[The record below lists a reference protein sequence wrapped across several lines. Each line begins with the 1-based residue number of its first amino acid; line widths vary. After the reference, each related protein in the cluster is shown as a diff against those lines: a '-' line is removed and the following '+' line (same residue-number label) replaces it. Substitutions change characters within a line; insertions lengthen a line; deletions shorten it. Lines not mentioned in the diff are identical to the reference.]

1 MLLASVFYCSYSN
14 AQQLNPTTPSVTQST
29 SDLLDPSAQN
39 WTGQYGTGYWGGVSG
54 GPNPNRLP
62 TDTGFVW
69 SYGNNAISTTIA
81 INTALQQ
88 AGLQVEGY
96 SYVWKVKNGNANVF
110 TQQPGI
116 DDFVITVDVYDS
128 NGNIYQT
135 YQYDYSYSHN
145 WTAHTGT
152 ETFPDNFLYPNLF
165 GSMVISAQGQDTG
178 YWAGWYG
185 PEFSVADSSITLQY
199 SSNPCYNNELYD
211 PACPGYAAAYYN
223 QQCTANPLYD
233 PGCPGYAQAYFT
245 QQCNANPWY
254 DPSCSGYGAALATC
268 NANYHLNDSNCPN
281 YATNTQNCQT
291 NALYDSNCT
300 GYTTAY
306 NTCVANY
313 HLNDAMCPNYTTN
326 TQNCTTNALYDSNC
340 TGYTTAYNTCNST
353 YHLSDSMC
361 PNYSNNLATCAINPL
376 TDTNCPGYATAY
388 FNQQCNLNAL
398 YNTQCSNYQTALATC
413 TSSYHLNDSM
423 CPNYIQ
429 NTANCK
435 INPLTDTNC
444 PGYATAYYNQQC
456 TNNALYDSG
465 CVGYQTALNQ
475 CSTNPLYN
483 TLCPSYQTS
492 LAACTNNPL
501 YATYCS
507 GYQTAWNN
515 ACAANPLFDTQ
526 CPGYTTAVFT
536 QQCNNNPKSDPQCP
550 DYYVAM
556 CEEDPLYDR
565 GCMGYDVAYF
575 DQQCGIDPQY
585 DPDCV
590 GYVDMN
596 NSSSDIAQALDPT
609 TADVLEDLGFD
620 VTDTL
625 TTSST
630 ADTSTDI
637 VQPEIVVNTTN
648 NYESDATVF
657 DTPIETVE
665 GAATTLEDDIEKEI
679 AQLESEAGSGETNME
694 DDIEAEIAALES
706 EAKECDPDKEECA
719 IEDNIE
725 AEIAEL
731 ENESQQAD
739 STDGTAGTGEQ
750 AMEDDIEKEIAE
762 LKKQA
767 AEQPE
772 PVADPEQARRDKMK
786 DIVASRATTLA
797 EQMGDAANLQ
807 VQIDLQNRLLAMIGF
822 VPDWGKKQPEIEGG
836 ELKDKVNLKGGR
848 IVDHQFSRWF
858 LNDAGFAAF
867 EDLQYNLGAN

>member
-233 PGCPGYAQAYFT
+233 PGCPGYTQAYFT

-254 DPSCSGYGAALATC
+254 DPSCSNYQTALATC

-313 HLNDAMCPNYTTN
+313 HLNDSMCPNYTTN

-388 FNQQCNLNAL
+388 FNQQCSLN
-398 YNTQCSNYQTALATC
+398 
-413 TSSYHLNDSM
+413 
-423 CPNYIQ
+423 P
-429 NTANCK
+429 
-435 INPLTDTNC
+435 
-444 PGYATAYYNQQC
+444 
-456 TNNALYDSG
+456 LYDSK
-465 CVGYQTALNQ
+465 CK
-475 CSTNPLYN
+475 
-483 TLCPSYQTS
+483 
-492 LAACTNNPL
+492 
-501 YATYCS
+501 
-507 GYQTAWNN
+507 
-515 ACAANPLFDTQ
+515 
-526 CPGYTTAVFT
+526 GYTNAAFT

-556 CEEDPLYDR
+556 CKEDPLYDR

-657 DTPIETVE
+657 DTPVETVE
-665 GAATTLEDDIEKEI
+665 GASTTLEDDIEKEI

-694 DDIEAEIAALES
+694 DNIEAEIAALES
-706 EAKECDPDKEECA
+706 EAKECNPDKEECA

>member
-1 MLLASVFYCSYSN
+1 VLLASVFYCSYSN

-96 SYVWKVKNGNANVF
+96 SYVWKIKNGNANVF

-128 NGNIYQT
+128 SGNIYQT

-233 PGCPGYAQAYFT
+233 PGCPGYTQAYFT

-361 PNYSNNLATCAINPL
+361 PNYSNNLATCTINPL
-376 TDTNCPGYATAY
+376 ADTNCPGYATAY
-388 FNQQCNLNAL
+388 FNQQCGLN
-398 YNTQCSNYQTALATC
+398 
-413 TSSYHLNDSM
+413 
-423 CPNYIQ
+423 P
-429 NTANCK
+429 
-435 INPLTDTNC
+435 
-444 PGYATAYYNQQC
+444 
-456 TNNALYDSG
+456 LYDSK
-465 CVGYQTALNQ
+465 CK
-475 CSTNPLYN
+475 
-483 TLCPSYQTS
+483 
-492 LAACTNNPL
+492 
-501 YATYCS
+501 
-507 GYQTAWNN
+507 
-515 ACAANPLFDTQ
+515 
-526 CPGYTTAVFT
+526 GYTNAAFT

-596 NSSSDIAQALDPT
+596 NSSSDIAQALDPI

-657 DTPIETVE
+657 DTPVETVE
-665 GAATTLEDDIEKEI
+665 GASTTLEDDIEKEI

-694 DDIEAEIAALES
+694 DNIEAEIAALES

>member
-14 AQQLNPTTPSVTQST
+14 AQQVNPTTPSVTQST

-39 WTGQYGTGYWGGVSG
+39 WIGSYGTGWWAGSG
-54 GPNPNRLP
+54 GPTPNRLP
-62 TDTGFVW
+62 ADSGFVW
-69 SYGNNAISTTIA
+69 SYFNNTISTTIA

-128 NGNIYQT
+128 SGNIYQT

-178 YWAGWYG
+178 YWSGHYG
-185 PEFSVADSSITLQY
+185 PEFNVADSSITLQY

-233 PGCPGYAQAYFT
+233 PGCPGYTQAYFT

-254 DPSCSGYGAALATC
+254 DPSCSNYQTALATC

-313 HLNDAMCPNYTTN
+313 HLTDAMCPNYTTN

-353 YHLSDSMC
+353 YHLSNSMC
-361 PNYSNNLATCAINPL
+361 PNYSNNLATCTINPL

-388 FNQQCNLNAL
+388 FNQQCSLN
-398 YNTQCSNYQTALATC
+398 
-413 TSSYHLNDSM
+413 
-423 CPNYIQ
+423 P
-429 NTANCK
+429 
-435 INPLTDTNC
+435 
-444 PGYATAYYNQQC
+444 
-456 TNNALYDSG
+456 LYDSK
-465 CVGYQTALNQ
+465 CK
-475 CSTNPLYN
+475 
-483 TLCPSYQTS
+483 
-492 LAACTNNPL
+492 
-501 YATYCS
+501 
-507 GYQTAWNN
+507 
-515 ACAANPLFDTQ
+515 
-526 CPGYTTAVFT
+526 GYTNAAFT

-590 GYVDMN
+590 GYIDMN
-596 NSSSDIAQALDPT
+596 NSSSDIAQALDPI

-657 DTPIETVE
+657 DTPVETVE

-694 DDIEAEIAALES
+694 DNIEAEIAALES

-797 EQMGDAANLQ
+797 EQMSDAANLQ

-867 EDLQYNLGAN
+867 EDLQYNLGSN

>member
-254 DPSCSGYGAALATC
+254 DPSCSNYQTALATC

-313 HLNDAMCPNYTTN
+313 HLNDSMCPNYTTN

-361 PNYSNNLATCAINPL
+361 PNYSNNLATCTINPL
-376 TDTNCPGYATAY
+376 ADTNCPGYATAY
-388 FNQQCNLNAL
+388 FNQQCSLN
-398 YNTQCSNYQTALATC
+398 
-413 TSSYHLNDSM
+413 
-423 CPNYIQ
+423 P
-429 NTANCK
+429 
-435 INPLTDTNC
+435 
-444 PGYATAYYNQQC
+444 
-456 TNNALYDSG
+456 LYDSK
-465 CVGYQTALNQ
+465 CK
-475 CSTNPLYN
+475 
-483 TLCPSYQTS
+483 
-492 LAACTNNPL
+492 
-501 YATYCS
+501 
-507 GYQTAWNN
+507 
-515 ACAANPLFDTQ
+515 
-526 CPGYTTAVFT
+526 GYTNAAFT

-556 CEEDPLYDR
+556 CKEDPLYDR

-657 DTPIETVE
+657 DTPVETVE
-665 GAATTLEDDIEKEI
+665 GASTTLEDDIEKEI

-694 DDIEAEIAALES
+694 DNIEAEIAALES
-706 EAKECDPDKEECA
+706 EAKECNPDKEECA

>member
-110 TQQPGI
+110 AQQPGI

-128 NGNIYQT
+128 SGNIYQT

-185 PEFSVADSSITLQY
+185 PEFNVADSSITLQY

-233 PGCPGYAQAYFT
+233 PGCPGYTQAYFT

-326 TQNCTTNALYDSNC
+326 TQNCTTNPLYDSNC

-361 PNYSNNLATCAINPL
+361 PNYSNNLATCTINPL
-376 TDTNCPGYATAY
+376 ADTNCPGYATAY
-388 FNQQCNLNAL
+388 FNQQCSLN
-398 YNTQCSNYQTALATC
+398 
-413 TSSYHLNDSM
+413 
-423 CPNYIQ
+423 P
-429 NTANCK
+429 
-435 INPLTDTNC
+435 
-444 PGYATAYYNQQC
+444 
-456 TNNALYDSG
+456 LYDSK
-465 CVGYQTALNQ
+465 CK
-475 CSTNPLYN
+475 
-483 TLCPSYQTS
+483 
-492 LAACTNNPL
+492 
-501 YATYCS
+501 
-507 GYQTAWNN
+507 
-515 ACAANPLFDTQ
+515 
-526 CPGYTTAVFT
+526 GYTNAAFT

-596 NSSSDIAQALDPT
+596 NSSSDIAQALDPI

-657 DTPIETVE
+657 DTPVETVE

-694 DDIEAEIAALES
+694 DNIEAEIAALES

-750 AMEDDIEKEIAE
+750 IMEDDIEKEIAE

-772 PVADPEQARRDKMK
+772 PVTDPEQARRDKMK

>member
-1 MLLASVFYCSYSN
+1 LAVLLASVFYCSYSN

-110 TQQPGI
+110 AQQPGI

-128 NGNIYQT
+128 SGNIYQT

-185 PEFSVADSSITLQY
+185 PEFNVADSSITLQY

-233 PGCPGYAQAYFT
+233 PGCPGYTQAYFT

-326 TQNCTTNALYDSNC
+326 TQNCTTNPLYDSNC

-361 PNYSNNLATCAINPL
+361 PNYSNNLATCTINPL
-376 TDTNCPGYATAY
+376 ADTNCPGYATAY
-388 FNQQCNLNAL
+388 FNQQCSLN
-398 YNTQCSNYQTALATC
+398 
-413 TSSYHLNDSM
+413 
-423 CPNYIQ
+423 P
-429 NTANCK
+429 
-435 INPLTDTNC
+435 
-444 PGYATAYYNQQC
+444 
-456 TNNALYDSG
+456 LYDSK
-465 CVGYQTALNQ
+465 CK
-475 CSTNPLYN
+475 
-483 TLCPSYQTS
+483 
-492 LAACTNNPL
+492 
-501 YATYCS
+501 
-507 GYQTAWNN
+507 
-515 ACAANPLFDTQ
+515 
-526 CPGYTTAVFT
+526 GYTNAAFT

-596 NSSSDIAQALDPT
+596 NSSSDIAQALDPI

-657 DTPIETVE
+657 DTPVETVE

-694 DDIEAEIAALES
+694 DNIEAEIAALES

-750 AMEDDIEKEIAE
+750 IMEDDIEKEIAE

-772 PVADPEQARRDKMK
+772 PVTDPEQARRDKMK

>member
-69 SYGNNAISTTIA
+69 SYGNNVISTTIA

-96 SYVWKVKNGNANVF
+96 SYVWKIKNGNANVF

-128 NGNIYQT
+128 SGNIYQT

-185 PEFSVADSSITLQY
+185 PEFNVADSSITLQY

-361 PNYSNNLATCAINPL
+361 PNYSNNLATCTINPL
-376 TDTNCPGYATAY
+376 ADTNCPGYATAY
-388 FNQQCNLNAL
+388 FNQQCGLN
-398 YNTQCSNYQTALATC
+398 
-413 TSSYHLNDSM
+413 
-423 CPNYIQ
+423 P
-429 NTANCK
+429 
-435 INPLTDTNC
+435 
-444 PGYATAYYNQQC
+444 
-456 TNNALYDSG
+456 LYDSK
-465 CVGYQTALNQ
+465 CK
-475 CSTNPLYN
+475 
-483 TLCPSYQTS
+483 
-492 LAACTNNPL
+492 
-501 YATYCS
+501 
-507 GYQTAWNN
+507 
-515 ACAANPLFDTQ
+515 
-526 CPGYTTAVFT
+526 GYTNAAFT

-596 NSSSDIAQALDPT
+596 NSSSDIAQALDPI

-657 DTPIETVE
+657 DTPVETVE
-665 GAATTLEDDIEKEI
+665 GASTTLEDDIEKEI

-694 DDIEAEIAALES
+694 DNIEAEIAALES
-706 EAKECDPDKEECA
+706 EAKECNPDKEECA

-739 STDGTAGTGEQ
+739 STDGIAGTGEQ

-797 EQMGDAANLQ
+797 EQMGNAANLQ

>member
-14 AQQLNPTTPSVTQST
+14 AQQVNPTTPSVTQST

-39 WTGQYGTGYWGGVSG
+39 WIGSYGTGWWAGSG
-54 GPNPNRLP
+54 GPTPNRLP
-62 TDTGFVW
+62 DDSGFVW
-69 SYGNNAISTTIA
+69 SYFNNAISTTIA

-128 NGNIYQT
+128 SGNIYQT

-178 YWAGWYG
+178 YWPGHYG
-185 PEFSVADSSITLQY
+185 PEFNVADSSITLQY

-233 PGCPGYAQAYFT
+233 PGCPGYTQAYLT

-254 DPSCSGYGAALATC
+254 DPSCSNYQTALATC

-353 YHLSDSMC
+353 YHLSNSMC
-361 PNYSNNLATCAINPL
+361 PNYSNNLATCTINPL

-388 FNQQCNLNAL
+388 FNQQCSLN
-398 YNTQCSNYQTALATC
+398 
-413 TSSYHLNDSM
+413 
-423 CPNYIQ
+423 P
-429 NTANCK
+429 
-435 INPLTDTNC
+435 
-444 PGYATAYYNQQC
+444 
-456 TNNALYDSG
+456 LYDSK
-465 CVGYQTALNQ
+465 CK
-475 CSTNPLYN
+475 
-483 TLCPSYQTS
+483 
-492 LAACTNNPL
+492 
-501 YATYCS
+501 
-507 GYQTAWNN
+507 
-515 ACAANPLFDTQ
+515 
-526 CPGYTTAVFT
+526 GYTNAAFT

-590 GYVDMN
+590 GYIDMN
-596 NSSSDIAQALDPT
+596 NSSSDIAQALDPI

-657 DTPIETVE
+657 DTPVETVE

-694 DDIEAEIAALES
+694 DNIEAEIAALES

-797 EQMGDAANLQ
+797 EQMSDAANLQ

>member
-1 MLLASVFYCSYSN
+1 VLLASVFYCSYSN

-233 PGCPGYAQAYFT
+233 PGCPGYTQAYFT

-254 DPSCSGYGAALATC
+254 DPSCSNYQTALATC

-388 FNQQCNLNAL
+388 FNQQCSLN
-398 YNTQCSNYQTALATC
+398 
-413 TSSYHLNDSM
+413 
-423 CPNYIQ
+423 P
-429 NTANCK
+429 
-435 INPLTDTNC
+435 
-444 PGYATAYYNQQC
+444 
-456 TNNALYDSG
+456 LYDSK
-465 CVGYQTALNQ
+465 CK
-475 CSTNPLYN
+475 
-483 TLCPSYQTS
+483 
-492 LAACTNNPL
+492 
-501 YATYCS
+501 
-507 GYQTAWNN
+507 
-515 ACAANPLFDTQ
+515 
-526 CPGYTTAVFT
+526 GYTNAAFT

-556 CEEDPLYDR
+556 CKEDPLYDR

-596 NSSSDIAQALDPT
+596 NSSSDIAQALDPI

-694 DDIEAEIAALES
+694 DNIEAEIAALES
-706 EAKECDPDKEECA
+706 EAKECNPDKEECA

>member
-1 MLLASVFYCSYSN
+1 VLLASVFYCSYSN
-14 AQQLNPTTPSVTQST
+14 AQTQST

-39 WTGQYGTGYWGGVSG
+39 WIGSYGTGWWAGSSG
-54 GPNPNRLP
+54 GPTPNRLP
-62 TDTGFVW
+62 TDSGFVW
-69 SYGNNAISTTIA
+69 SYFNNTISTTIA

-96 SYVWKVKNGNANVF
+96 SYVWKVKNANANVF

-128 NGNIYQT
+128 SGNIYQT

-178 YWAGWYG
+178 YWQGWYG
-185 PEFSVADSSITLQY
+185 PEFNVADSSITLQY

-233 PGCPGYAQAYFT
+233 PGCPGYTQAYLT

-254 DPSCSGYGAALATC
+254 DPSCSNYQTALATC

-313 HLNDAMCPNYTTN
+313 HLTDAMCPNYTTN

-353 YHLSDSMC
+353 YHLSNSMC
-361 PNYSNNLATCAINPL
+361 PNYSNNLATCTINPL

-388 FNQQCNLNAL
+388 LNQQCSLN
-398 YNTQCSNYQTALATC
+398 
-413 TSSYHLNDSM
+413 
-423 CPNYIQ
+423 P
-429 NTANCK
+429 
-435 INPLTDTNC
+435 
-444 PGYATAYYNQQC
+444 
-456 TNNALYDSG
+456 LYDSK
-465 CVGYQTALNQ
+465 CK
-475 CSTNPLYN
+475 
-483 TLCPSYQTS
+483 
-492 LAACTNNPL
+492 
-501 YATYCS
+501 
-507 GYQTAWNN
+507 
-515 ACAANPLFDTQ
+515 
-526 CPGYTTAVFT
+526 GYTNAAFT

-556 CEEDPLYDR
+556 CDEDPLYDR

-596 NSSSDIAQALDPT
+596 NSSSDIAQALDPI

-665 GAATTLEDDIEKEI
+665 GASTTLEDDIEKEI

-694 DDIEAEIAALES
+694 DNIEAEIAALES

-731 ENESQQAD
+731 ENESQQAA
-739 STDGTAGTGEQ
+739 STDGTAGTEKQ

-797 EQMGDAANLQ
+797 EQMSDAANLQ

>member
-1 MLLASVFYCSYSN
+1 VLLASVFYCSYSN

-233 PGCPGYAQAYFT
+233 PGCPGYTQAYFT

-254 DPSCSGYGAALATC
+254 DPSCSNYQTALATC

-313 HLNDAMCPNYTTN
+313 HLNDSMCPNYTTN

-388 FNQQCNLNAL
+388 FNQQCSLN
-398 YNTQCSNYQTALATC
+398 
-413 TSSYHLNDSM
+413 
-423 CPNYIQ
+423 P
-429 NTANCK
+429 
-435 INPLTDTNC
+435 
-444 PGYATAYYNQQC
+444 
-456 TNNALYDSG
+456 LYDSK
-465 CVGYQTALNQ
+465 CK
-475 CSTNPLYN
+475 
-483 TLCPSYQTS
+483 
-492 LAACTNNPL
+492 
-501 YATYCS
+501 
-507 GYQTAWNN
+507 
-515 ACAANPLFDTQ
+515 
-526 CPGYTTAVFT
+526 GYTNAAFT

-596 NSSSDIAQALDPT
+596 NSSSDIAQALDPI

-648 NYESDATVF
+648 NYENDATVF
-657 DTPIETVE
+657 DTPVETVE
-665 GAATTLEDDIEKEI
+665 GASTTLEDDIEKEI

-694 DDIEAEIAALES
+694 DNIEAEIAALES
-706 EAKECDPDKEECA
+706 EAKECNPDKEECA

>member
-254 DPSCSGYGAALATC
+254 DPSCSNYQTALATC

-313 HLNDAMCPNYTTN
+313 HLNDSMCPNYTTN
-326 TQNCTTNALYDSNC
+326 TQNCTTNPLYDSNC

-388 FNQQCNLNAL
+388 FNQQCSLN
-398 YNTQCSNYQTALATC
+398 
-413 TSSYHLNDSM
+413 
-423 CPNYIQ
+423 P
-429 NTANCK
+429 
-435 INPLTDTNC
+435 
-444 PGYATAYYNQQC
+444 
-456 TNNALYDSG
+456 LYDSK
-465 CVGYQTALNQ
+465 CK
-475 CSTNPLYN
+475 
-483 TLCPSYQTS
+483 
-492 LAACTNNPL
+492 
-501 YATYCS
+501 
-507 GYQTAWNN
+507 
-515 ACAANPLFDTQ
+515 
-526 CPGYTTAVFT
+526 GYTNAAFT

-596 NSSSDIAQALDPT
+596 NSSSDIAQALDPI

-657 DTPIETVE
+657 DTPVETVE
-665 GAATTLEDDIEKEI
+665 GASTTLEDDIEKEI

-694 DDIEAEIAALES
+694 DNIEAEIAALES
-706 EAKECDPDKEECA
+706 EAKECNPDKEECA

>member
-233 PGCPGYAQAYFT
+233 PGCPGYTQAYFT

-254 DPSCSGYGAALATC
+254 DPSCSNYQTALATC

-313 HLNDAMCPNYTTN
+313 HLNDSMCPNYTTN

-388 FNQQCNLNAL
+388 FNQQCSLN
-398 YNTQCSNYQTALATC
+398 
-413 TSSYHLNDSM
+413 
-423 CPNYIQ
+423 P
-429 NTANCK
+429 
-435 INPLTDTNC
+435 
-444 PGYATAYYNQQC
+444 
-456 TNNALYDSG
+456 LYDSK
-465 CVGYQTALNQ
+465 CK
-475 CSTNPLYN
+475 
-483 TLCPSYQTS
+483 
-492 LAACTNNPL
+492 
-501 YATYCS
+501 
-507 GYQTAWNN
+507 
-515 ACAANPLFDTQ
+515 
-526 CPGYTTAVFT
+526 GYTNAAFT

-556 CEEDPLYDR
+556 CKEDPLYDR

-596 NSSSDIAQALDPT
+596 NSSSDIAQALDPI

-657 DTPIETVE
+657 DTPVETVE
-665 GAATTLEDDIEKEI
+665 GASTTLEDDIEKEI

-694 DDIEAEIAALES
+694 DNIEAEIAALES
-706 EAKECDPDKEECA
+706 EAKECNPDKEECA

>member
-1 MLLASVFYCSYSN
+1 VLLASVFYCSYSN

-233 PGCPGYAQAYFT
+233 PGCPGYTQAYFT

-254 DPSCSGYGAALATC
+254 DPSCSNYQTALATC

-313 HLNDAMCPNYTTN
+313 HLNDSMCPNYTTN

-361 PNYSNNLATCAINPL
+361 PNYSNNLATCTINPL
-376 TDTNCPGYATAY
+376 ADTNCPGYATAY
-388 FNQQCNLNAL
+388 FNQQCSLN
-398 YNTQCSNYQTALATC
+398 
-413 TSSYHLNDSM
+413 
-423 CPNYIQ
+423 P
-429 NTANCK
+429 
-435 INPLTDTNC
+435 
-444 PGYATAYYNQQC
+444 
-456 TNNALYDSG
+456 LYDSK
-465 CVGYQTALNQ
+465 CK
-475 CSTNPLYN
+475 
-483 TLCPSYQTS
+483 
-492 LAACTNNPL
+492 
-501 YATYCS
+501 
-507 GYQTAWNN
+507 
-515 ACAANPLFDTQ
+515 
-526 CPGYTTAVFT
+526 GYTNAAFT

-556 CEEDPLYDR
+556 CKEDPLYDR

-694 DDIEAEIAALES
+694 DNIEAEIAALES
-706 EAKECDPDKEECA
+706 EAKECNPDKEECA

>member
-88 AGLQVEGY
+88 AGIQVEGY

-233 PGCPGYAQAYFT
+233 PGCPGYTQAYFT

-254 DPSCSGYGAALATC
+254 DPSCSNYQTALATC

-388 FNQQCNLNAL
+388 FNQQCSLN
-398 YNTQCSNYQTALATC
+398 
-413 TSSYHLNDSM
+413 
-423 CPNYIQ
+423 P
-429 NTANCK
+429 
-435 INPLTDTNC
+435 
-444 PGYATAYYNQQC
+444 
-456 TNNALYDSG
+456 LYDSK
-465 CVGYQTALNQ
+465 CK
-475 CSTNPLYN
+475 
-483 TLCPSYQTS
+483 
-492 LAACTNNPL
+492 
-501 YATYCS
+501 
-507 GYQTAWNN
+507 
-515 ACAANPLFDTQ
+515 
-526 CPGYTTAVFT
+526 GYTNAAFT

-556 CEEDPLYDR
+556 CKEDPLYDR

-596 NSSSDIAQALDPT
+596 NSSSDIAQALDPI

-657 DTPIETVE
+657 DTPVETVE
-665 GAATTLEDDIEKEI
+665 GASTTLEDDIEKEI

-694 DDIEAEIAALES
+694 DNIEAEIAALES
-706 EAKECDPDKEECA
+706 EAKECNPDKEECA

>member
-1 MLLASVFYCSYSN
+1 VLLASVFYCSYSN

-233 PGCPGYAQAYFT
+233 PGCPGYTQAYFT

-254 DPSCSGYGAALATC
+254 DPSCSNYQTALATC

-313 HLNDAMCPNYTTN
+313 HLNDSMCPNYTTN

-388 FNQQCNLNAL
+388 FNQQCSLN
-398 YNTQCSNYQTALATC
+398 
-413 TSSYHLNDSM
+413 
-423 CPNYIQ
+423 P
-429 NTANCK
+429 
-435 INPLTDTNC
+435 
-444 PGYATAYYNQQC
+444 
-456 TNNALYDSG
+456 LYDSK
-465 CVGYQTALNQ
+465 CK
-475 CSTNPLYN
+475 
-483 TLCPSYQTS
+483 
-492 LAACTNNPL
+492 
-501 YATYCS
+501 
-507 GYQTAWNN
+507 
-515 ACAANPLFDTQ
+515 
-526 CPGYTTAVFT
+526 GYTNAAFT

-556 CEEDPLYDR
+556 CKEDPLYDR

-596 NSSSDIAQALDPT
+596 NSSSDIAQALDPI

-657 DTPIETVE
+657 DTPVETVE
-665 GAATTLEDDIEKEI
+665 GASTTLEDDIEKEI

-694 DDIEAEIAALES
+694 DNIEAEIAALES
-706 EAKECDPDKEECA
+706 EAKECNPDKEECA

>member
-1 MLLASVFYCSYSN
+1 
-14 AQQLNPTTPSVTQST
+14 
-29 SDLLDPSAQN
+29 
-39 WTGQYGTGYWGGVSG
+39 
-54 GPNPNRLP
+54 
-62 TDTGFVW
+62 
-69 SYGNNAISTTIA
+69 
-81 INTALQQ
+81 
-88 AGLQVEGY
+88 
-96 SYVWKVKNGNANVF
+96 
-110 TQQPGI
+110 
-116 DDFVITVDVYDS
+116 
-128 NGNIYQT
+128 
-135 YQYDYSYSHN
+135 
-145 WTAHTGT
+145 
-152 ETFPDNFLYPNLF
+152 
-165 GSMVISAQGQDTG
+165 
-178 YWAGWYG
+178 
-185 PEFSVADSSITLQY
+185 
-199 SSNPCYNNELYD
+199 
-211 PACPGYAAAYYN
+211 
-223 QQCTANPLYD
+223 
-233 PGCPGYAQAYFT
+233 
-245 QQCNANPWY
+245 
-254 DPSCSGYGAALATC
+254 
-268 NANYHLNDSNCPN
+268 
-281 YATNTQNCQT
+281 
-291 NALYDSNCT
+291 
-300 GYTTAY
+300 
-306 NTCVANY
+306 
-313 HLNDAMCPNYTTN
+313 MC
-326 TQNCTTNALYDSNC
+326 D
-340 TGYTTAYNTCNST
+340 
-353 YHLSDSMC
+353 
-361 PNYSNNLATCAINPL
+361 
-376 TDTNCPGYATAY
+376 
-388 FNQQCNLNAL
+388 
-398 YNTQCSNYQTALATC
+398 
-413 TSSYHLNDSM
+413 
-423 CPNYIQ
+423 
-429 NTANCK
+429 
-435 INPLTDTNC
+435 
-444 PGYATAYYNQQC
+444 
-456 TNNALYDSG
+456 
-465 CVGYQTALNQ
+465 
-475 CSTNPLYN
+475 
-483 TLCPSYQTS
+483 
-492 LAACTNNPL
+492 
-501 YATYCS
+501 
-507 GYQTAWNN
+507 
-515 ACAANPLFDTQ
+515 
-526 CPGYTTAVFT
+526 
-536 QQCNNNPKSDPQCP
+536 
-550 DYYVAM
+550 
-556 CEEDPLYDR
+556 EDPLYDR

-596 NSSSDIAQALDPT
+596 NSSSDIAQALDPI

-694 DDIEAEIAALES
+694 DNIEAEIAALES

-739 STDGTAGTGEQ
+739 STDGTAGTREQ

-797 EQMGDAANLQ
+797 EQMSDAANLQ

>member
-88 AGLQVEGY
+88 AGIQVEGY

-233 PGCPGYAQAYFT
+233 PGCPGYTQAYFT

-254 DPSCSGYGAALATC
+254 DPSCSNYQTALATC

-313 HLNDAMCPNYTTN
+313 HLNDSMCPNYTTN

-388 FNQQCNLNAL
+388 FNQQCSLN
-398 YNTQCSNYQTALATC
+398 
-413 TSSYHLNDSM
+413 
-423 CPNYIQ
+423 P
-429 NTANCK
+429 
-435 INPLTDTNC
+435 
-444 PGYATAYYNQQC
+444 
-456 TNNALYDSG
+456 LYDSK
-465 CVGYQTALNQ
+465 CK
-475 CSTNPLYN
+475 
-483 TLCPSYQTS
+483 
-492 LAACTNNPL
+492 
-501 YATYCS
+501 
-507 GYQTAWNN
+507 
-515 ACAANPLFDTQ
+515 
-526 CPGYTTAVFT
+526 GYTNAAFT

-596 NSSSDIAQALDPT
+596 NSSSDIAQALDPI

-657 DTPIETVE
+657 DTPVETVE
-665 GAATTLEDDIEKEI
+665 GASTTLEDDIEKEI

-694 DDIEAEIAALES
+694 DNIEAEIAALES
-706 EAKECDPDKEECA
+706 EAKECNPDKEECA

>member
-1 MLLASVFYCSYSN
+1 
-14 AQQLNPTTPSVTQST
+14 
-29 SDLLDPSAQN
+29 
-39 WTGQYGTGYWGGVSG
+39 
-54 GPNPNRLP
+54 
-62 TDTGFVW
+62 
-69 SYGNNAISTTIA
+69 
-81 INTALQQ
+81 
-88 AGLQVEGY
+88 
-96 SYVWKVKNGNANVF
+96 
-110 TQQPGI
+110 
-116 DDFVITVDVYDS
+116 
-128 NGNIYQT
+128 
-135 YQYDYSYSHN
+135 
-145 WTAHTGT
+145 
-152 ETFPDNFLYPNLF
+152 
-165 GSMVISAQGQDTG
+165 
-178 YWAGWYG
+178 
-185 PEFSVADSSITLQY
+185 
-199 SSNPCYNNELYD
+199 
-211 PACPGYAAAYYN
+211 
-223 QQCTANPLYD
+223 
-233 PGCPGYAQAYFT
+233 
-245 QQCNANPWY
+245 
-254 DPSCSGYGAALATC
+254 
-268 NANYHLNDSNCPN
+268 
-281 YATNTQNCQT
+281 
-291 NALYDSNCT
+291 
-300 GYTTAY
+300 
-306 NTCVANY
+306 
-313 HLNDAMCPNYTTN
+313 
-326 TQNCTTNALYDSNC
+326 
-340 TGYTTAYNTCNST
+340 
-353 YHLSDSMC
+353 MC
-361 PNYSNNLATCAINPL
+361 PNYSNNLATCTINPL
-376 TDTNCPGYATAY
+376 ADTNCPGYATAY

-413 TSSYHLNDSM
+413 TNSYHLNDSM

-596 NSSSDIAQALDPT
+596 NSSSDIAQALDPI

-694 DDIEAEIAALES
+694 DNIEAEIAALES

-739 STDGTAGTGEQ
+739 STDGTAGTGETVQ
-750 AMEDDIEKEIAE
+750 EDDIEKEIAE

-797 EQMGDAANLQ
+797 EQMSDAANLQ

>member
-1 MLLASVFYCSYSN
+1 VLLASVFYCSYSN

-233 PGCPGYAQAYFT
+233 PGCPGYTQAYFT

-254 DPSCSGYGAALATC
+254 DPSCSNYQTALATC

-313 HLNDAMCPNYTTN
+313 HLNDSMCPNYTTN

-388 FNQQCNLNAL
+388 FNQQCSLN
-398 YNTQCSNYQTALATC
+398 
-413 TSSYHLNDSM
+413 
-423 CPNYIQ
+423 P
-429 NTANCK
+429 
-435 INPLTDTNC
+435 
-444 PGYATAYYNQQC
+444 
-456 TNNALYDSG
+456 LYDSK
-465 CVGYQTALNQ
+465 CK
-475 CSTNPLYN
+475 
-483 TLCPSYQTS
+483 
-492 LAACTNNPL
+492 
-501 YATYCS
+501 
-507 GYQTAWNN
+507 
-515 ACAANPLFDTQ
+515 
-526 CPGYTTAVFT
+526 GYTNAAFT

-596 NSSSDIAQALDPT
+596 NSSSDIAQALDPI

-657 DTPIETVE
+657 DTPVETVE
-665 GAATTLEDDIEKEI
+665 GASTTLEDDIEKEI

-694 DDIEAEIAALES
+694 DNIEAEIAALES
-706 EAKECDPDKEECA
+706 EAKECNPDKEECA